1 MKPGNATLS
10 AMFTPNFFTALVLA
24 LAVALPAAAQTESS
38 PNDVITSAIDELS
51 QVLDGRQEE
60 LANDPA
66 ELRRAIDPILLPRF
80 DRKYAAQLVLG
91 RHWREATP
99 AQRERFIEAFYA
111 AMLRKYADGV
121 TEFDADKVQV
131 LNYRGDTASKRT
143 TVRTM
148 VTLDDGTETPVNY
161 GLVKRDDGWKIF
173 DVTIEGVSYIRNFRA
188 ELDSEI
194 SSSSLEEVIARY
206 ESDAGSDGAADD
218 GDAASETDEAMSES
232 GE

>member
-1 MKPGNATLS
+1 MTINETRQRDAFRDVYPDLLHRARAGTCCR
-10 AMFTPNFFTALVLA
+10 TARGRPDGV
-24 LAVALPAAAQTESS
+24 VAERR
-38 PNDVITSAIDELS
+38 D
-51 QVLDGRQEE
+51 
-60 LANDPA
+60 
-66 ELRRAIDPILLPRF
+66 LREAIDPILLPRF
-80 DRKYAAQLVLG
+80 DRRYAAQLVLG

-121 TEFDADKVQV
+121 TEFDADKVEV
-131 LNYRGDTASKRT
+131 LNYRGDAASKRT

-206 ESDAGSDGAADD
+206 ESDADGDGAADD
-218 GDAASETDEAMSES
+218 GDAAAGETDEAMSDS